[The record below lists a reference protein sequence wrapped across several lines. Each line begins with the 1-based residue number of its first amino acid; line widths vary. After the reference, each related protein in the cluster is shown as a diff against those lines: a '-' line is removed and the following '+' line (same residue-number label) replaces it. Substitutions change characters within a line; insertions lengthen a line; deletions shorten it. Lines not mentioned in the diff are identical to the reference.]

1 MDGGENRLRR
11 ERERERLD
19 TVENRLERL
28 EIRGNKQKARQR
40 VGETEQICMTENRD
54 ER

>member
-11 ERERERLD
+11 ERERLD
-19 TVENRLERL
+19 TVENRLGRL
-28 EIRGNKQKARQR
+28 EIRGNKQKAKQR
-40 VGETEQICMTENRD
+40 TGETEQIWVTENRD